1 MKKRVGIVSLILA
14 LLVANVLPLP
24 LLGVAETGD
33 EALTYTFPSEAY
45 GTIDTRYVRVE
56 VDKLDACLYAYL
68 DKDGNVGYRILADVL
83 DADGHTVGSKLLDVS
98 IQDAVIYDEDQPDI
112 LITVHPGNG
121 TPEFLSKLSKQQK
134 KQVKK
139 GKLTVETELGDVTF
153 VVDEYLHPKANEA
166 TAEPTQASTNKP
178 ETTSKPQNT
187 NKPDN
192 TPKPTATP
200 KPAGTPEPTPE
211 PYHWKC
217 KECGQ
222 DFGEDYDAWYHH
234 AWINPGHYNEPTE
247 NPGGHYE
254 QHWVV
259 DSPAVTHDEW
269 VCSCGHHSMS
279 DADNTAHCKGH
290 LSNNEDFWYKV
301 ITVTD
306 VPEQGHWET
315 VWVPDP

>member
-1 MKKRVGIVSLILA
+1 MKKRVRIVSLILA

-139 GKLTVETELGDVTF
+139 GKLTVETEFGDITF
-153 VVDEYLHPKANEA
+153 VVNEYLHPKANEA
-166 TAEPTQASTNKP
+166 TAEPTQAATNTPGITNKP
-178 ETTSKPQNT
+178 ENT

-192 TPKPTATP
+192 TPKPPENTP
-200 KPAGTPEPTPE
+200 APTPNYQCPYCHKWFTFKTWDEVTNHENSCPNRPTPAPTPEPTPS
-211 PYHWKC
+211 
-217 KECGQ
+217 
-222 DFGEDYDAWYHH
+222 
-234 AWINPGHYNEPTE
+234 
-247 NPGGHYE
+247 GHYE
-254 QHWVV
+254 QRWVV
-259 DSPAVTHDEW
+259 DVPAVKHSEW
-269 VCSCGHHSMS
+269 VCNACGHHSMS
-279 DADNTAHCKGH
+279 SSENNAHQQAH
-290 LSNNEDFWYKV
+290 AMNMESSSWHV
-301 ITVTD
+301 IVVVD
-306 VPEQGHWET
+306 VEEQGHWET
-315 VWVPDP
+315 IWVPDP

>member
-1 MKKRVGIVSLILA
+1 MKKRVRIVSLILA

-153 VVDEYLHPKANEA
+153 VVDEYLHPKANES
-166 TAEPTQASTNKP
+166 TAEPTQTATNKP
-178 ETTSKPQNT
+178 ETTNKPENT

-192 TPKPTATP
+192 TPKPPENTP
-200 KPAGTPEPTPE
+200 APTPNYQCPYCHKWFTFKTWDEVTNHENSCPNRPTPAPTPEPTPS
-211 PYHWKC
+211 
-217 KECGQ
+217 
-222 DFGEDYDAWYHH
+222 
-234 AWINPGHYNEPTE
+234 
-247 NPGGHYE
+247 GHYE
-254 QHWVV
+254 QRWVV
-259 DSPAVTHDEW
+259 DTPAQTHSEW
-269 VCSCGHHSMS
+269 VCGACGHHSMS
-279 DADNTAHCKGH
+279 ESECSAHNKNHVMNGEDAWW
-290 LSNNEDFWYKV
+290 SV
-301 ITVTD
+301 ITVVD
-306 VPEQGHWET
+306 QEEQGHWET

>member
-1 MKKRVGIVSLILA
+1 MKKRVRIVSLILA

-166 TAEPTQASTNKP
+166 TAEPTQAATNTPGITNKP
-178 ETTSKPQNT
+178 ENT

-192 TPKPTATP
+192 TPKPPENTP
-200 KPAGTPEPTPE
+200 APTPNYQCPYCHKWFTFKTWDEVTNHENSCPNRPTPAPTPEPTPS
-211 PYHWKC
+211 
-217 KECGQ
+217 
-222 DFGEDYDAWYHH
+222 
-234 AWINPGHYNEPTE
+234 
-247 NPGGHYE
+247 GHYE

-315 VWVPDP
+315 VWVEDP